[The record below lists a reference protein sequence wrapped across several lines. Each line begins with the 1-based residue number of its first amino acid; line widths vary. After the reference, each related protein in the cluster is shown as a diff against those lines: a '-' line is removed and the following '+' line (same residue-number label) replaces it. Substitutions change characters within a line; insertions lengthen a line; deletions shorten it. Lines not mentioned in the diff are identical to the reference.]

1 MDVLK
6 DFYVRK
12 IGNFFLIITIAHY
25 VYHFEK
31 KLSLWNENFPPNII
45 SYIFCVY
52 VYVRVVM

>member
-12 IGNFFLIITIAHY
+12 IAKYFFLIITIAHY

-31 KLSLWNENFPPNII
+31 KLSL
-45 SYIFCVY
+45 
-52 VYVRVVM
+52 